1 MLSYLWYLLALFA
14 AGILIG
20 ALVGWWRQRGKGR

>member
-1 MLSYLWYLLALFA
+1 MLQYLWYLLALFT

-20 ALVGWWRQRGKGR
+20 ALVAWLRGRQRR

>member
-1 MLSYLWYLLALFA
+1 MMQYLWYLLALFT

-20 ALVGWWRQRGKGR
+20 ALVGWLRSKMKRD